1 MKLKER
7 FWLWGQDAGSH
18 HASAV
23 WKLPG
28 VNRMGPA
35 EGARYFGLKK
45 MCRVVMKGKPEP
57 PFDKESEELSFLKEV
72 VWSAMGDSGSVRN
85 DKESDLEEIL
95 RQAEKY
101 PNITGAILDDFFKK
115 GDLPKQKIGR
125 YSLET
130 IAEMRNRLHSF
141 PLRSLDLW
149 VVWYKHQLHFP
160 IEEYLAIFDVI
171 AYWNWTITPKE
182 LDTLEEDLAFVVE
195 KSPGKRR
202 FAGCYMWNYGEG
214 RPVTI
219 HEIRTQCETFQKWIH
234 QGDIEGIIFL
244 SNNLADLDLE
254 AVEWAKKW
262 IQEVGDEEIGTHSG

>member
-1 MKLKER
+1 M
-7 FWLWGQDAGSH
+7 
-18 HASAV
+18 
-23 WKLPG
+23 
-28 VNRMGPA
+28 
-35 EGARYFGLKK
+35 
-45 MCRVVMKGKPEP
+45 
-57 PFDKESEELSFLKEV
+57 
-72 VWSAMGDSGSVRN
+72 
-85 DKESDLEEIL
+85 I
-95 RQAEKY
+95 
-101 PNITGAILDDFFKK
+101 FFKK
-115 GDLPKQKIGR
+115 REIFQTEDRKVFPLKQ
-125 YSLET
+125 SLRCET
-130 IAEMRNRLHSF
+130 GLHSF

-234 QGDIEGIIFL
+234 SREILKGLSSFQQFL
-244 SNNLADLDLE
+244 PTLIL
-254 AVEWAKKW
+254 KP
-262 IQEVGDEEIGTHSG
+262 